1 MPIFGVFRPWEHLV
15 MLGFW
20 LFTLKMTGKHLQK
33 WFKIL
38 NRIRN
43 FEISSLEINRWTHNW
58 ISDLSGLLDYLLKKF
73 SQRPQS
79 SWCAKCPVGLRYK
92 TKFQILNRLIV
103 WAGKK
108 RHSENLH
115 FIDEQIA
122 ECGLPYAREHFR
134 HHFVWVAFL
143 QNLSVTNNIS
153 GSSIRSKIIFPLNP
167 HWNYLKIWTFR
178 AKYCCSGNHDF
189 QPQIIGQQ
197 IAY

>member
-1 MPIFGVFRPWEHLV
+1 MVRTSWVLGDALTLYTKEPFLGFVNDRFFFHEKALPLTNHKNRSWGRFSPQKSENRYFRKMSIFGVFRTWEHLV
-15 MLGFW
+15 MFGFW

-115 FIDEQIA
+115 FIDEN
-122 ECGLPYAREHFR
+122 R
-134 HHFVWVAFL
+134 
-143 QNLSVTNNIS
+143 
-153 GSSIRSKIIFPLNP
+153 
-167 HWNYLKIWTFR
+167 
-178 AKYCCSGNHDF
+178 
-189 QPQIIGQQ
+189 
-197 IAY
+197 